1 MSSPRPTWH
10 PAPSVRPF
18 LLVLLVVASVAAC
31 TGAPG
36 PSAGDP
42 SSPATPT
49 PTAPPVRVVSGPE
62 PEPILLAH
70 VLAELLRASDIP
82 AEVVERAD
90 AEAARRAL
98 ELGDVDVGIGYTGEA
113 WLQVLGRADPPSDP
127 RTSFARVREFD
138 EREGLLWQR
147 PTFARN
153 EAIDAPPADATFAF
167 VSQGPP
173 SIYADLRTM
182 SQLARELGQDLNATL
197 CVDPEFL
204 TRPDGYD
211 AVVDAYDIRGGVRVF
226 EVAPSDAVLGVA
238 AGDCVAGLTTATD
251 GDAWLRGQRPLID
264 DLGVFPAFVVAAV
277 VRDDAR
283 PRWPGLLAAVAPFGN
298 GLTTERLGMW
308 NARVA
313 LGEPVEEV
321 AVDAAFD
328 LLVLAGRLP
337 EPRPTGTEATPE
349 G

>member
-1 MSSPRPTWH
+1 M
-10 PAPSVRPF
+10 
-18 LLVLLVVASVAAC
+18 
-31 TGAPG
+31 
-36 PSAGDP
+36 
-42 SSPATPT
+42 
-49 PTAPPVRVVSGPE
+49 
-62 PEPILLAH
+62 LLASIL
-70 VLAELLRASDIP
+70 VELLRASEIP

-90 AEAARRAL
+90 ADAARRAL
-98 ELGDVDVGIGYTGEA
+98 ELGDVDIGIGYTGEA

-147 PTFARN
+147 PVFART
-153 EAIDAPPADATFAF
+153 EALDAPPADATFAF
-167 VSQGPP
+167 VAQGPP

-204 TRPDGYD
+204 ARPDGYD

-226 EVAPSDAVLGVA
+226 EVSPRDAVLGVA

-251 GDAWLRGQRPLID
+251 GEAWLRGQRPLVD
-264 DLGVFPAFVVAAV
+264 DLGVFPAFVVAPIV
-277 VRDDAR
+277 WDGVRQ
-283 PRWPGLLAAVAPFGN
+283 RWPGLMAAVAPLGN
-298 GLTTERLGMW
+298 ALTTERLGMW

-313 LGEPVEEV
+313 GGDPVEEV
-321 AVDAAFD
+321 AADAAFE
-328 LLVLAGRLP
+328 LLELAGRLP
-337 EPRPTGTEATPE
+337 VPRPTDTGATE